1 MTETLNMRIDAE
13 RKRLIQAAATLENE
27 SLTSFVLAAAE
38 IRAVEIMDAQ
48 RVTEVPTEFFDDF
61 FHSLSNEP
69 TDKLVE
75 AARRHRKIVKRA

>member
-1 MTETLNMRIDAE
+1 MTETLNMRIDGE

-27 SLTSFVLAAAE
+27 SLTAFVLSAAE

-48 RVTEVPTEFFDDF
+48 RITEVPAEFFDDF
-61 FHSLSNEP
+61 FHALSDEP

-75 AARRHRKIVKRA
+75 AARRRRKIVKRG